1 MNAYFRNRPL
11 PAGNPL
17 ANILVVVVGIIV
29 ISLSLALGFVVF
41 LGIATFML
49 IMAMVVSIRVWWF
62 KRRIKAAAKES
73 QGQPSQPTS
82 GAVSGRVIEG
92 EFEEVRYKRDL

>member
-1 MNAYFRNRPL
+1 M

-49 IMAMVVSIRVWWF
+49 IMAAVVSVRVWWF
-62 KRRIKAAAKES
+62 QTAHESGGGKGAASPWDRRGI
-73 QGQPSQPTS
+73 QGDW
-82 GAVSGRVIEG
+82 A
-92 EFEEVRYKRDL
+92 RDRG